1 MSGIYLTSHKI
12 NMANNNPQN
21 SKDEEVQNLGL
32 SNKDLTRGER
42 LLNHDGSF
50 NSRRVGLPF
59 WETFN
64 FFHYLIRISWPKF
77 ILFVAAGYVLT
88 NLLFG
93 LLYYLIGIENNLLG
107 VIAKNETEKF
117 LEAFYFSAQTF
128 TTLGYGRIS
137 PVGVYDSTIAA
148 FESLAGLLA
157 LALATGLLYGRF
169 SRPVAKVLYSKKA
182 IIAPFKDITGFQ
194 FRIAN
199 KNKSEIIDA
208 EVRVMFTMLEI
219 VNGAP
224 SRKFYDLKLEYNKIN
239 FFSLI
244 WTVNHP
250 IDEQSPM
257 YGLTTEDLHRGQAE
271 FIILLQGFDDT
282 FSQGVHSRS
291 SFRYDE
297 VVWGVRFANIFGLD
311 DERRTTVDLDRIN
324 EIEKV

>member
-1 MSGIYLTSHKI
+1 L
-12 NMANNNPQN
+12 NNQN
-21 SKDEEVQNLGL
+21 QNNKDEEVQNLGL

-77 ILFVAAGYVLT
+77 ILIVAVGYVLT
-88 NLLFG
+88 NILFG
-93 LLYYLIGIENNLLG
+93 LLYYLIGVENNLLG
-107 VIAKNETEKF
+107 VIAKNEGEKF

-157 LALATGLLYGRF
+157 LALATGVLYGRF

-199 KNKSEIIDA
+199 KNRSEIIDA
-208 EVRVMFTMLEI
+208 EVRVMFTVLE
-219 VNGAP
+219 VLNGAP
-224 SRKFYDLKLEYNKIN
+224 FRKFYDLKLEYNKIN

-250 IDEQSPM
+250 IDKESPM
-257 YGLTTEDLHRGQAE
+257 YGLTEEDLHKGQAE

-282 FSQGVHSRS
+282 FSQNIHSRS
-291 SFRYDE
+291 SYRYNE
-297 VVWGVRFANIFGLD
+297 IIWGAKFANIYGF
-311 DERRTTVDLDRIN
+311 DEDRRTTASLDRIS